1 MQGIPAGIEISKTT
15 LIACAGPPDAAR
27 QREFPNTRSGH
38 QAIGR
43 WLRGRG
49 RVVRVCLE
57 ATGTYGLDLAVALQR
72 TPGVELMV
80 VNPRAARRFA
90 QALLQRAKTD
100 RLDAQVL
107 HQFAARMPFVP
118 WQPPPP
124 ECLELRA
131 LARRIQGLT
140 RQRAA
145 EKSRLH
151 ALRQTRTAPRLVTQ
165 SLERQIRHLG
175 TEIERLEK
183 AGQRHIRRH
192 EDLDRRF
199 RLLRSITGIGVKS
212 ALQLLGELAA
222 LPEDLDPRQWVAF
235 AGLDPRPY
243 ESGTSVHRP
252 RRISKAGNVYL
263 RRPLY
268 MPALVA
274 VRHDPY
280 FHAFYQRLLDRG
292 KLPLQA
298 LVAVM
303 RKLLHAIW
311 GTWLHRQDFDGA
323 RLFPQLRPINQKAA

>member
-15 LIACAGPPDAAR
+15 LVACGGPPDAPR

-43 WLRGRG
+43 WLRRPGCE
-49 RVVRVCLE
+49 VRVCLE
-57 ATGTYGLDLAVALQR
+57 ATGTYGLDLALHLHA

-90 QALLQRAKTD
+90 QALMQRAKTD
-100 RLDAQVL
+100 RLDAEVL
-107 HQFAARMPFVP
+107 HHFAARMPFAP
-118 WQPPPP
+118 WQPPSP
-124 ECLELRA
+124 EGLELRA
-131 LARRIQGLT
+131 LTRRIQGLT

-165 SLERQIRHLG
+165 SLTRQIRHLG
-175 TEIERLEK
+175 AEIERLET
-183 AGQRHIRRH
+183 AGHRHVRRH
-192 EDLDRRF
+192 EGLHRRF
-199 RLLRSITGIGVKS
+199 RLLRSIKGIGAKS
-212 ALQLLGELAA
+212 ALQLLGELAV

-243 ESGTSVHRP
+243 ESGASVQRP

-274 VRHDPY
+274 VRHDPH
-280 FHAFYQRLLDRG
+280 FQAFYQRLLERG

-311 GTWLHRQDFDGA
+311 GTWLHQQNFDGA
-323 RLFPQLRPINQKAA
+323 KLFPQLQPMTQKTA